1 MRNKIELLQRVP
13 LFALLQVDVLC
24 QLAEAAKETALG
36 KNEVLFFRGD
46 PSSGFYVVVTGR
58 IKLYL
63 DGPLGV
69 EKIVETVGPGGTFG
83 EAVMFLGQ
91 SYPVNAAALTPS
103 QLLWIPKERIDELIR
118 ENPGFCHQLLA
129 ALAMRLRSLI
139 RDIESYSICTATQR
153 VIGYLLS
160 LLPPDVTKLNGQE
173 IEITLPVQKY
183 VLASRL
189 NLQPE
194 TLSRVFNELT
204 QQGLLRT
211 SGRKIWITD
220 PKRLFME
227 APEVVRGNPHR
238 RMS

>member
-1 MRNKIELLQRVP
+1 MRNKIEVLQRVP
-13 LFALLQVDVLC
+13 LLALLQADVLR
-24 QLAEAAKETALG
+24 QLAEAAKEAFLG

-46 PSSGFYVVVTGR
+46 PASGFYVVVTGR

-63 DGPLGV
+63 DGPAGA

-83 EAVMFLGQ
+83 EVVMFLGQ
-91 SYPVNAAALTPS
+91 PYSVNAAALVPS
-103 QLLWIPKERIDELIR
+103 QLFWIPKERIDELIR
-118 ENPGFCHQLLA
+118 EHPDLCHQMLA

-153 VIGYLLS
+153 VIGYLIS
-160 LLPPDVTKLNGQE
+160 LLPPEASVLSEQE
-173 IEITLPVQKY
+173 IEIVLPIQKY

-194 TLSRVFNELT
+194 TLSRVFSDLT

-211 SGRKIWITD
+211 SGRKIWITH
-220 PKRLFME
+220 PKRLFEE
-227 APEVVRGNPHR
+227 APEAGSGAPRLR
-238 RMS
+238 LL